1 MNSVRLLATLLLLAF
16 AWGPAR
22 AQPADPGF
30 GEAVLGAPPS
40 EETGPLERKR
50 VPFGVDPAPAEASP
64 TTTEAAVQPES
75 QPTSSI
81 QAYANGLFAGLVGS
95 GQLPG
100 AALIIIQD
108 GAVVHKAGYGLAD
121 IRSKTPV
128 DPDVTRFRVA
138 SVSKL
143 FTATAVM
150 QAVEQGK
157 VDLNADV
164 NTYLSS
170 FKVGTNFPEPVT
182 LANLLTHTAGFDDR
196 YRGLAAPLSAPTE
209 PLSQHLSRALPP
221 RVLPPNSV
229 IAYSNY
235 GIGVAG
241 QVVEAV
247 TGEEF
252 AAYVGT
258 HVLAP
263 LGMTSSSFGIPYPIP
278 ATIAVPYFPSGEE
291 GGFRRGQ
298 LDQVRVGPAGDLIT
312 TAADM
317 SKFML
322 MQLNRGATPEGQ
334 QILSETQ
341 VERMQARH
349 FANADGLDGWA
360 YGFATGARNGISWIG
375 HDGAWNGFCA
385 QLVLHPESKSGFFV
399 VTNAE
404 CRLTTSLAIRD
415 GLFNALWPRASVVQA
430 AQWPDA
436 DQRAQAAKGTYMTV
450 RRARSDFTVLAAA
463 ASEVSVDAVPG
474 GSLSVRIP
482 GLEHALQFVPQEN
495 GTWMNAE
502 HQWKAAWRPAATGEP
517 ARFMIDTQAYDRVT
531 GLGVWSVWSV
541 ALALIVAICI
551 MTMWGWA
558 NGFLSRHLF
567 GEPQAVITFGPRMTG
582 FLAAGLI
589 LATLVSMVA
598 LLSDAAPLA
607 IIHGPSP
614 MLMILLTVPVIVGV
628 LAVPM
633 IVWSVTGFG
642 AGPRARFAQAGYIV
656 LTLAVLTFLAFCV
669 QWNFHP
675 LSIFTG

>member
-1 MNSVRLLATLLLLAF
+1 
-16 AWGPAR
+16 
-22 AQPADPGF
+22 
-30 GEAVLGAPPS
+30 
-40 EETGPLERKR
+40 
-50 VPFGVDPAPAEASP
+50 
-64 TTTEAAVQPES
+64 
-75 QPTSSI
+75 
-81 QAYANGLFAGLVGS
+81 
-95 GQLPG
+95 
-100 AALIIIQD
+100 
-108 GAVVHKAGYGLAD
+108 
-121 IRSKTPV
+121 
-128 DPDVTRFRVA
+128 
-138 SVSKL
+138 
-143 FTATAVM
+143 
-150 QAVEQGK
+150 
-157 VDLNADV
+157 
-164 NTYLSS
+164 
-170 FKVGTNFPEPVT
+170 
-182 LANLLTHTAGFDDR
+182 
-196 YRGLAAPLSAPTE
+196 
-209 PLSQHLSRALPP
+209 
-221 RVLPPNSV
+221 
-229 IAYSNY
+229 
-235 GIGVAG
+235 
-241 QVVEAV
+241 
-247 TGEEF
+247 
-252 AAYVGT
+252 
-258 HVLAP
+258 
-263 LGMTSSSFGIPYPIP
+263 MTSSSFGIPYPIP
-278 ATIAVPYFPSGEE
+278 ATIAVPYFPAGEE

-360 YGFATGARNGISWIG
+360 YGFATGTRNGVTWIG

-415 GLFNALWPRASVVQA
+415 GLFNALWPRATVVQV

-436 DQRAQAAKGTYMTV
+436 DQRAQAAEGTYMSV
-450 RRARSDFTVLAAA
+450 RRARSDFTILAAA
-463 ASEVSVDAVPG
+463 SSEVSVDAIPG
-474 GSLSVRIP
+474 GALSVRMP
-482 GLEHALQFVPQEN
+482 GLEHALKFVPQES

-607 IIHGPSP
+607 ILHGPSP

-656 LTLAVLTFLAFCV
+656 LTLAVLAFLAFCV

>member
-1 MNSVRLLATLLLLAF
+1 MNPVRLLATILMLAF
-16 AWGPAR
+16 VWGPVF
-22 AQPADPGF
+22 AQPADTGF
-30 GEAVLGAPPS
+30 GEAVLGAPPP
-40 EETGPLERKR
+40 EETGPFERKR
-50 VPFGVDPAPAEASP
+50 IPFGADPAPEASSP
-64 TTTEAAVQPES
+64 STSAGTTPAGPHSVP
-75 QPTSSI
+75 SI
-81 QAYANGLFAGLVGS
+81 QGYADGLFAGLVGS

-100 AALIIIQD
+100 AALVIIQD
-108 GAVVHKAGYGLAD
+108 GAVVHKAGYGFAD
-121 IRSKTPV
+121 IRAGIPV

-138 SVSKL
+138 SISKL

-150 QAVEQGK
+150 QVVEQGK

-182 LANLLTHTAGFDDR
+182 LAGLLTHTAGFDDR
-196 YRGLAAPLSAPTE
+196 YRGMAAPLSAPAE

-221 RVLPPNSV
+221 RVLPPNKV

-241 QVVEAV
+241 QVVETV

-252 AAYVGT
+252 SAYVGA
-258 HVLAP
+258 HILKP
-263 LGMTSSSFGIPYPIP
+263 LGMESSSFGIPYPIP
-278 ATIAVPYFPSGEE
+278 ATIAVPYFPGGKER
-291 GGFRRGQ
+291 GFRRGQ

-322 MQLNRGATPEGQ
+322 MHLNQGATADGQ
-334 QILSETQ
+334 PVLSAPLVQ
-341 VERMQARH
+341 RMQERH
-349 FANADGLDGWA
+349 FSNADGLDGWA
-360 YGFATGARNGISWIG
+360 YGFATGTRNGISWVG
-375 HDGAWNGFCA
+375 HDGAWGGFCA
-385 QLVLHPESKSGFFV
+385 QLVLHPESRSGFFV
-399 VTNAE
+399 VYNGE
-404 CRLTTSLAIRD
+404 CSLKASLAIRD
-415 GLFNALWPRASVVQA
+415 GLFNVLWPRASASQA
-430 AQWPDA
+430 APVPDA
-436 DQRAQAAKGTYMTV
+436 DKRAQAVEGTYMTV

-463 ASEVSVDAVPG
+463 ASELAVTAIPGGALNVRVPG
-474 GSLSVRIP
+474 LDHE
-482 GLEHALQFVPQEN
+482 LLFFPQEN
-495 GTWMNAE
+495 GTWLNPE
-502 HQWKAAWRPAATGEP
+502 HQWKAAWRQADAETP
-517 ARFMIDTQAYDRVT
+517 ARFMIETTAYDRVT

-567 GEPQAVITFGPRMTG
+567 GEPQAVITFGPRITG

-589 LATLVSMVA
+589 LSTLVSIVA

-607 IIHGPSP
+607 IVHGPSP
-614 MLMILLTVPVIVGV
+614 MLMILLTIPVIVGV

-642 AGPRARFAQAGYIV
+642 AGPRARFAQAGYII
-656 LTLAVLTFLAFCV
+656 LTLAVLAFLAFCI

>member
-1 MNSVRLLATLLLLAF
+1 MATLLLLAL
-16 AWGPAR
+16 AWGLAS

-40 EETGPLERKR
+40 DETGPLERKR
-50 VPFGVDPAPAEASP
+50 VPFGVDPVSESSSPATSQG
-64 TTTEAAVQPES
+64 AAQPGPQPVSSVQG
-75 QPTSSI
+75 
-81 QAYANGLFAGLVGS
+81 YADGLFAGLVGS

-100 AALIIIQD
+100 AALVIIQD

-121 IRSKTPV
+121 IRAGTPV

-196 YRGLAAPLSAPTE
+196 YRGMAAPLSAPAE
-209 PLSQHLSRALPP
+209 SLSQHLSRALPP
-221 RVLPPNSV
+221 RVLPPNKV
-229 IAYSNY
+229 ISYSNY

-241 QVVEAV
+241 QVVETV
-247 TGEEF
+247 MGEEF
-252 AAYVGT
+252 SAYVGT
-258 HVLAP
+258 HILAP
-263 LGMTSSSFGIPYPIP
+263 LGMTTSSFGIPYPIP
-278 ATIAVPYFPSGEE
+278 ATIAVPYFPAGSE

-322 MQLNRGATPEGQ
+322 MHLNKGATADGQ
-334 QILSETQ
+334 QILSSPL

-349 FANADGLDGWA
+349 FANADGVDGWA
-360 YGFATGARNGISWIG
+360 YGFATGTRNGITWVG
-375 HDGAWNGFCA
+375 HDGAWGGFCA

-399 VTNAE
+399 VYNAE
-404 CRLTTSLAIRD
+404 CSLKTSLAIRD
-415 GLFNALWPRASVVQA
+415 GLFNALWPRSSAVQV
-430 AQWPDA
+430 AQVPDA
-436 DQRAQAAKGTYMTV
+436 DLRARAVEGTYMTV

-463 ASEVSVDAVPG
+463 ASELAVSAIPG
-474 GSLSVRIP
+474 GSLKVRMP
-482 GLEHALQFVPQEN
+482 GLGHDLLFVPQDN
-495 GTWMNAE
+495 GTWVNPE
-502 HQWKAAWRPAATGEP
+502 HQWKAAWRQADAEAPG
-517 ARFMIDTQAYDRVT
+517 RFMIESTAYDRVT
-531 GLGVWSVWSV
+531 GLAMWSVWSV
-541 ALALIVAICI
+541 ALALIVAVCI

-589 LATLVSMVA
+589 LSTLVSMVA

-607 IIHGPSP
+607 ILHGPSP

-656 LTLAVLTFLAFCV
+656 LTLAVLAFLAFCI